1 MINITIN
8 GKSLSVSEGKT
19 ILEAAREAG
28 IVIPT
33 LCYLKELNEVGACR
47 VCVVE
52 VKGSERLVA
61 ACNTKVAEGME
72 IETASARVMEAR
84 KHNLQLI
91 LSAHDCNCLT
101 CERNGICR
109 LQLLAQQMGLMER
122 QPYPV
127 RIAKDKW
134 DAALPLQRKNSRCI
148 SCLRCVS
155 VCDRMMT
162 VFFESRT
169 AARNFCVSSRSLS
182 AETGQCVIH
191 CPQNVQLTSGTVFP
205 SRTATFARLP
215 SPSKSQTFMPCIL
228 SQTLTHLRHEMHRE
242 FFR

>member
-1 MINITIN
+1 MVKIKIN
-8 GKSLSVSEGKT
+8 GLEVEVAEGKT

-52 VKGSERLVA
+52 VKGSDRLVA

-72 IETASARVMEAR
+72 VETASARVMEAR

-109 LQLLAQQMGLMER
+109 L
-122 QPYPV
+122 
-127 RIAKDKW
+127 
-134 DAALPLQRKNSRCI
+134 
-148 SCLRCVS
+148 
-155 VCDRMMT
+155 
-162 VFFESRT
+162 
-169 AARNFCVSSRSLS
+169 
-182 AETGQCVIH
+182 
-191 CPQNVQLTSGTVFP
+191 
-205 SRTATFARLP
+205 
-215 SPSKSQTFMPCIL
+215 
-228 SQTLTHLRHEMHRE
+228 
-242 FFR
+242 